1 MSELKVIDCQTM
13 PVIPLRGLTAFPKMM
28 LHFDVGRDRSIQS
41 INEAMRENQ
50 LIFLVAQK
58 EIRTDN
64 PGIEDVYLI
73 GTVAKIRQILKFPGD
88 NTRVLVEGLYR
99 ARIERIIKLEPF
111 ISAEICRLEIPDVK
125 ESSIRSEALIRSTQ
139 QLFSEYID
147 YAPKLT
153 HEVMVN
159 VVSAEDLGALADYI
173 AQNIPTKF
181 TYKQAVLEE
190 LHPYKRLALVNK
202 LLRRELEILKIESDI
217 AGKVKEQIDRNQRDY
232 FLREQMKAIQEELGE
247 KDDVNSE
254 YGEYVAKI
262 HKLKLTDEV
271 REKLLKEAERLTKMQ
286 YHSPEGTVIRTYLD
300 TCLELPWNKTT
311 KDRSN
316 IKTAKKILDRDHY
329 GLTKVK
335 ERILEYLAVKQLS
348 PNLTGQILCLVGPPG
363 VGKTSIGI
371 SIARA
376 LGRKYAR
383 LSLGG
388 VRDEADIRGH
398 RKTYIGAMPGRVMT
412 ALRNA
417 GSKNAVILLDEI
429 DKMSNDFRGDPSA
442 AMLEVL
448 DSEQNQAFRDHY
460 LEVPFDLSEV
470 LFITT
475 ANTTSTI
482 PRPLLDRMEVIELTS
497 YTTEEKFHIA
507 KNHLIKKQLKKH
519 GLTSSRLKFAD
530 DAIYAI
536 ISGYTRESGV
546 RTLEREIGT
555 VCRKAAKSIVSDE
568 TGSIKVTAGN
578 ISDFLGAA
586 RYKKEQAFTGDEP
599 GVVNGLAWTAV
610 GGEILEVEANV
621 IDGTGKIEIT
631 GNLGSVMNESAKA
644 ALTYIRSRTNVF
656 DIDADFYKNHDI
668 HIHFPEGAIPKD
680 GPSAGITIATA
691 LVSALTGIP
700 ARRDIAMTGEISIRG
715 RVLPIGGLKEKTMA
729 AYRSGIK
736 TVIIPEE
743 NVKDLE
749 EIDSVVKDAVEFI
762 PVKHVDTVIEHS
774 IDLKNRCRKEKK
786 PAAAGDVSP
795 IKMMGDLGS
804 LSDYPVIRQ

>member
-1 MSELKVIDCQTM
+1 
-13 PVIPLRGLTAFPKMM
+13 
-28 LHFDVGRDRSIQS
+28 
-41 INEAMRENQ
+41 
-50 LIFLVAQK
+50 
-58 EIRTDN
+58 
-64 PGIEDVYLI
+64 
-73 GTVAKIRQILKFPGD
+73 
-88 NTRVLVEGLYR
+88 
-99 ARIERIIKLEPF
+99 
-111 ISAEICRLEIPDVK
+111 
-125 ESSIRSEALIRSTQ
+125 
-139 QLFSEYID
+139 
-147 YAPKLT
+147 
-153 HEVMVN
+153 
-159 VVSAEDLGALADYI
+159 
-173 AQNIPTKF
+173 
-181 TYKQAVLEE
+181 
-190 LHPYKRLALVNK
+190 
-202 LLRRELEILKIESDI
+202 
-217 AGKVKEQIDRNQRDY
+217 
-232 FLREQMKAIQEELGE
+232 
-247 KDDVNSE
+247 
-254 YGEYVAKI
+254 
-262 HKLKLTDEV
+262 
-271 REKLLKEAERLTKMQ
+271 
-286 YHSPEGTVIRTYLD
+286 
-300 TCLELPWNKTT
+300 
-311 KDRSN
+311 
-316 IKTAKKILDRDHY
+316 
-329 GLTKVK
+329 
-335 ERILEYLAVKQLS
+335 
-348 PNLTGQILCLVGPPG
+348 
-363 VGKTSIGI
+363 
-371 SIARA
+371 
-376 LGRKYAR
+376 
-383 LSLGG
+383 
-388 VRDEADIRGH
+388 
-398 RKTYIGAMPGRVMT
+398 
-412 ALRNA
+412 
-417 GSKNAVILLDEI
+417 
-429 DKMSNDFRGDPSA
+429 
-442 AMLEVL
+442 
-448 DSEQNQAFRDHY
+448 
-460 LEVPFDLSEV
+460 
-470 LFITT
+470 
-475 ANTTSTI
+475 
-482 PRPLLDRMEVIELTS
+482 MEVIELTS